1 MSLPIARVLIV
12 DDDVVLCSMLTD
24 QLQRQGYETGS
35 ATTLKEG
42 INLAKKGEWDMV
54 LLDVQMPDGNG
65 LAFIPD
71 FIAVPSSPE
80 VIIITGQGDPDGAEK
95 AIVGGA
101 WSYVEK
107 PHVIRD
113 LSLHLTRA
121 LQYREEKLRFQKVPV
136 ALKRGSIIG
145 NSSRLAQCL
154 DQLAMAAASDMG
166 ILLTGETGT
175 GKELFAQALH
185 ENSTRSTNRFV
196 VVDCASLPDTLIEST
211 LFGHIKGAFTGAD
224 REQKGLIYH
233 AHKGTLFLDEVG
245 ELPLATQKT
254 FLRVLQERMFRPVGG
269 TDECSSD
276 FRLVAATNR
285 NLPQMVENGTFRS
298 DLLFRLQAQIIHLPP
313 LKERLEDIRELVTY
327 FLSRLSERYGQETKG
342 VGPDFIESLMSHDW
356 PGNVRE
362 LYRTMEQIFAQTV
375 GIPTLFSIHL
385 PQELRVNL
393 ARASVGHG
401 EGDRQSVRSL
411 LPWKEHKNQLERR
424 YMENLMQLSDND
436 IRKAC
441 KISGL
446 SRARIYQLLN
456 KQSRSSQLV

>member
-1 MSLPIARVLIV
+1 MSLPIAQVLIV
-12 DDDVVLCSMLTD
+12 DDDAVLCSMLMD
-24 QLQRQGYETGS
+24 QLQRQGYETAS
-35 ATTLKEG
+35 AVTLKEG
-42 INLAKKGEWDMV
+42 LKLAKEGDWDMV

-71 FIAVPSSPE
+71 FMAVSSSPE

-121 LQYREEKLRFQKVPV
+121 LQYREEKRRCLKVPV

-145 NSSRLAQCL
+145 SSARLAQCL
-154 DQLAMAAASDMG
+154 DQLAMAAASDMS

-185 ENSTRSTNRFV
+185 ENSSRSNNRFM

-224 REQKGLIYH
+224 KEQKGLIDH

-245 ELPLATQKT
+245 ELSLATQKT

-269 TDECSSD
+269 IDERSSD

-285 NLPQMVENGTFRS
+285 NLPQMAKNGTFRS

-313 LKERLEDIRELVTY
+313 LKERLEDIRELVTH
-327 FLSRLSERYGQETKG
+327 FLSRLSARYGQETKG
-342 VGPDFIESLMSHDW
+342 VGPDFIESLTSYDW

-362 LYRTMEQIFAQTV
+362 LYQTMEQIFAQTA

-385 PQELRVNL
+385 PQQLRVNL
-393 ARASVGHG
+393 ARAIVG
-401 EGDRQSVRSL
+401 QSKKKAQALHSL
-411 LPWKEHKNQLERR
+411 LPWKEHKNQMERHYLET
-424 YMENLMQLSDND
+424 LMQLSDNE